1 MLEILAPCGSP
12 ETLEAALNS
21 GADAVYLGLS
31 SFSARRNA
39 ANFTFDEFADSVRTA
54 HRQGT
59 RVYVT
64 LNTLVFDDELPELKK
79 AILRIAEAKADGV
92 IVQDFGVVRLIK
104 ELAPS
109 LRLHASTQMTVTSA
123 SGAEFALKQGFS
135 RVVLPRELSLEEIKA
150 ITSRVDIETEVF
162 VHGALCVCLSGQCL
176 LSAIMGG
183 RSGNRGL
190 CAQPCRLNYRSG
202 ERDYALSLKDL
213 SLIERLGDLEEAGVT
228 SAKIEGRMKR
238 PEYVA
243 AAVQSCRKVLNGEK
257 ADMELLRTVFSR
269 SGFTESYFDGTM
281 SNMQGIRQKE
291 DSEGLSR
298 ALSSIR
304 QLYREPYKRYV
315 IDFEVNVKA
324 GCPVSCTAF
333 CDSFTATA
341 TGDVPQKAINRS
353 TTEEDIINR
362 MGKLGGTVFKAGK
375 ISVNT
380 ESGLSVSAAALNE
393 LRRSAVDGISEQ
405 LAQSL
410 EEGYSER

>member
-12 ETLEAALNS
+12 EALEAALNS

-79 AILRIAEAKADGV
+79 AILGIAEAKADGV

-104 ELAPS
+104 DLAPS

-176 LSAIMGG
+176 LSAVMGG

-213 SLIERLGDLEEAGVT
+213 SLIERLGDLDEAGVT
-228 SAKIEGRMKR
+228 AAKIEGRMKR

-257 ADMELLRTVFSR
+257 ADMELLKTVFSR

-291 DSEGLSR
+291 DSEGLSQ

-304 QLYREPYKRYV
+304 QLYREPYKRFV

-324 GCPVSCTAF
+324 DRPISCTAF
-333 CDSFTATA
+333 CGSLTETV

-362 MGKLGGTVFKAGK
+362 IGKLGGTVFKAGK

-380 ESGLSVSAAALNE
+380 DEGLSVSAAALNE
-393 LRRSAVDGISEQ
+393 LRRRAVDGISER

-410 EEGYSER
+410 EKGDSER